1 MLSAQMRSAIVQS
14 DWFETGWAP
23 WVLLDTD
30 LVIRAVNGAFERE
43 LGMARDEVTGRALF
57 EVFPENPSATVGTH
71 ERLASSLKQ
80 VIRTGRPH
88 WRGVQRYD
96 VVEPGTSGEF
106 RYRVWIPFH
115 LPVREDGHVVGI
127 LVSSQDVTVPL
138 AAADRDAVAALHP
151 DELES
156 AAELL
161 LRQFPGAEPSLV
173 LSTLAHSHRR
183 VLEATGTP
191 DHRSATD
198 LARLRLEARTGHPAL
213 AAEPVE
219 AAAD

>member
-1 MLSAQMRSAIVQS
+1 MLSAQVRSTIVGS

-43 LGMARDEVTGRALF
+43 LGMPREHVTGRALF
-57 EVFPENPSATVGTH
+57 EVFPENPSDPVGVGAQ
-71 ERLASSLKQ
+71 ERLAAAFDR
-80 VIRTGRPH
+80 VIRTGRVH

-96 VVEPGTSGEF
+96 VVDPGGSDSF
-106 RYRVWIPFH
+106 RCRVWIPFH

-138 AAADRDAVAALHP
+138 AAADRQAIAALHP
-151 DELES
+151 GELEA

-161 LRQFPGAEPSLV
+161 LRQFPSAEPSVV

-183 VLEATGTP
+183 VLEATGTADP
-191 DHRSATD
+191 RSATD
-198 LARLRLEARTGHPAL
+198 LARLRLEARTGQPAL
-213 AAEPVE
+213 ATEGDA
-219 AAAD
+219 

>member
-1 MLSAQMRSAIVQS
+1 MLSAQVRSTIVGS

-43 LGMARDEVTGRALF
+43 LGVAREQVTGRALF
-57 EVFPENPSATVGTH
+57 EVFPENPSDPAGAQ
-71 ERLASSLKQ
+71 ERLAASFDR
-80 VIRTGRPH
+80 VIRTGRAH

-96 VVEPGTSGEF
+96 VVDPASSGAF

-115 LPVREDGHVVGI
+115 LPVKEDGHVVGI

-138 AAADRDAVAALHP
+138 AAADRDAIAALHP
-151 DELES
+151 GELET

-161 LRQFPGAEPSLV
+161 LRQFPGAEPSVV

-183 VLEATGTP
+183 VLEATGTADP
-191 DHRSATD
+191 RSATD
-198 LARLRLEARTGHPAL
+198 LARLRLEARTGQPATDHEGV
-213 AAEPVE
+213 A
-219 AAAD
+219 